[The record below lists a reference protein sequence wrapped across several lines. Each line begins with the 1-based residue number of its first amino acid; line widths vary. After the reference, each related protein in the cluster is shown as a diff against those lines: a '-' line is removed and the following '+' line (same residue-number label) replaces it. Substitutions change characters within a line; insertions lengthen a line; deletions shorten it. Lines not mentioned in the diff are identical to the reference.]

1 MYVAT
6 FWIES
11 STKSPVIL
19 TCRSSIKLIK
29 EELAKHFGSEF
40 IQKTLTTPTKRMT
53 ANLKD
58 QGGVFIEHQIDIYN
72 IGKVDVNSIYDQ
84 YGYYSFCN
92 SFSDYNMHKKGISI
106 FGPYNSI
113 DNIQF
118 DHIIMLSHSHN
129 EV

>member
-19 TCRSSIKLIK
+19 TCRSSVNLIK
-29 EELAKHFGSEF
+29 EELKKHFGSEF
-40 IQKTLTTPTKRMT
+40 VQKTLTTPTKCML

-58 QGGVFIEHQIDIYN
+58 QDIFTEHQIDIYD
-72 IGKVDVNSIYDQ
+72 IGNVDVNSIYNQ

-106 FGPYNSI
+106 FGPYSSI

-118 DHIIMLSHSHN
+118 DHIIMLSHSHC